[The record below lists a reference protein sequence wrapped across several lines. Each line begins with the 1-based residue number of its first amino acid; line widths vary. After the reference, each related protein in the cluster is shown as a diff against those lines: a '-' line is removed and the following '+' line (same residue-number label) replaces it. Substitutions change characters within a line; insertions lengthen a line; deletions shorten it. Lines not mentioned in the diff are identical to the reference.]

1 MGCCCCCCC
10 CCCLVRCRPP
20 LPQQIRASHDLG
32 LKFQLSSGRA
42 LRGTM
47 GRSAVVVGRH
57 SSVHLV
63 TTAYINSSDDDDD
76 RGGQKADDPLGK
88 RFFRDSISSVS
99 SNLVSLLSSCYST
112 GRPVLVKS
120 GSKPFNSTK
129 ASVAAVRDLDHY
141 KSYNMPSLCDDPLYA
156 QTLRSVISAG
166 PSDVWP
172 LKHGRVIVFLEGR
185 PFALAANNESL
196 AAIARE

>member
-1 MGCCCCCCC
+1 MIQF
-10 CCCLVRCRPP
+10 
-20 LPQQIRASHDLG
+20 PQY
-32 LKFQLSSGRA
+32 
-42 LRGTM
+42 LRI
-47 GRSAVVVGRH
+47 
-57 SSVHLV
+57 L
-63 TTAYINSSDDDDD
+63 Y
-76 RGGQKADDPLGK
+76 L
-88 RFFRDSISSVS
+88 
-99 SNLVSLLSSCYST
+99 CY
-112 GRPVLVKS
+112 RLDKS

-196 AAIARE
+196 AAIARERV

>member
-1 MGCCCCCCC
+1 MMTTIEEAKRLTTLSGKDFS
-10 CCCLVRCRPP
+10 VIQF
-20 LPQQIRASHDLG
+20 PQY
-32 LKFQLSSGRA
+32 
-42 LRGTM
+42 LRI
-47 GRSAVVVGRH
+47 
-57 SSVHLV
+57 L
-63 TTAYINSSDDDDD
+63 Y
-76 RGGQKADDPLGK
+76 L
-88 RFFRDSISSVS
+88 
-99 SNLVSLLSSCYST
+99 CY
-112 GRPVLVKS
+112 RLARIVLIKS

>member
-1 MGCCCCCCC
+1 M
-10 CCCLVRCRPP
+10 
-20 LPQQIRASHDLG
+20 
-32 LKFQLSSGRA
+32 
-42 LRGTM
+42 
-47 GRSAVVVGRH
+47 VGRH

-63 TTAYINSSDDDDD
+63 TTAYINSSDDEEALLK
-76 RGGQKADDPLGK
+76 RLTTLSRSGK
-88 RFFRDSISSVS
+88 DFSVIQFPQYLRILYLCYR
-99 SNLVSLLSSCYST
+99 LVT
-112 GRPVLVKS
+112 VLVKS

>member
-1 MGCCCCCCC
+1 MGARGVAVEDEEDADDDVIKDGPGIVMGCCCCCCC

-63 TTAYINSSDDDDD
+63 TTAYINSSDDDDEEALTTLS
-76 RGGQKADDPLGK
+76 RSGK
-88 RFFRDSISSVS
+88 DF
-99 SNLVSLLSSCYST
+99 
-112 GRPVLVKS
+112 
-120 GSKPFNSTK
+120 
-129 ASVAAVRDLDHY
+129 
-141 KSYNMPSLCDDPLYA
+141 
-156 QTLRSVISAG
+156 SVIQF
-166 PSDVWP
+166 PQY
-172 LKHGRVIVFLEGR
+172 LRILY
-185 PFALAANNESL
+185 LC
-196 AAIARE
+196 

>member
-1 MGCCCCCCC
+1 
-10 CCCLVRCRPP
+10 VIQF
-20 LPQQIRASHDLG
+20 PQY
-32 LKFQLSSGRA
+32 
-42 LRGTM
+42 LRI
-47 GRSAVVVGRH
+47 
-57 SSVHLV
+57 L
-63 TTAYINSSDDDDD
+63 Y
-76 RGGQKADDPLGK
+76 L
-88 RFFRDSISSVS
+88 
-99 SNLVSLLSSCYST
+99 CY
-112 GRPVLVKS
+112 RLVKS